1 MRSVFVNPERCIGCR
16 QCEIACAIE
25 HSIGKDITAFLESPV
40 PRKRVH
46 VQPGAAT
53 TTEGADDVLL
63 SEQGDAKRSV
73 YLSKGRIIGAQLAG
87 DIAAAGVYRSL
98 MLKRADVRIYG
109 PGLAAPSFGYAAIV
123 SDAMSAPM
131 C

>member
-46 VQPGAAT
+46 VQPGA
-53 TTEGADDVLL
+53 GDNRL
-63 SEQGDAKRSV
+63 SEPLPSLRPGT
-73 YLSKGRIIGAQLAG
+73 LS
-87 DIAAAGVYRSL
+87 AGVPDGRHQS
-98 MLKRADVRIYG
+98 R
-109 PGLAAPSFGYAAIV
+109 
-123 SDAMSAPM
+123 
-131 C
+131 